1 MTNLLK
7 PSECSADLKVEA
19 EAALQLT
26 IRYFRSRLSGDDLKF
41 LEQSMR
47 FYGWLCVQEHTGSVT
62 HGKGKSLLS
71 GYKSN
76 RISCLVFSGRSVR
89 ERPS

>member
-1 MTNLLK
+1 VDKSTGVQSDHTVILT
-7 PSECSADLKVEA
+7 
-19 EAALQLT
+19 T
-26 IRYFRSRLSGDDLKF
+26 IRSIKAYP
-41 LEQSMR
+41 E
-47 FYGWLCVQEHTGSVT
+47 T
-62 HGKGKSLLS
+62 LLS